1 MQNKYSNK
9 FIRNIFLSLVVTLP
23 IVFGVV
29 NSFYRVLK
37 VLRETSRLRSFTKS
51 VMEMETLLIFVFVSG
66 GILIFIMVF
75 YLLQRKDFKFID
87 RISEAMKEISSGNL
101 DTKIEVRGDDEFS
114 EMAFRLN
121 EMSGSLKTYME
132 KERVSEREKNEF
144 ITSIAHDLRTPL
156 TSIMGYLD
164 LVVNNENL
172 TDEKRREYAKI
183 SYDKSIKLK
192 ELTEEFFHFTKMG
205 HREVELK
212 IESIDIVKLME
223 QLVNEFYP
231 QFTKSKLAFELKSNV
246 RSMMIEGD
254 PGLLVRVFE
263 NLINNAIKY
272 GSDGKRVDVIID
284 GREADCE
291 VSVVNYGRIIP
302 AEELPMIFQKFYRVE
317 QSRSR
322 QTGGT
327 GLGLAIAK
335 EVVEKHGGVIRV
347 RSDRNGTR
355 FSVKLNK
362 NIDTIKEKFA
372 NEE

>member
-362 NIDTIKEKFA
+362 NIDMIKEKFA